1 MRLRKKLKGAAQE
14 LDPEVEKKMAAALKE
29 DSRRAGV
36 LKATHSPPSCPTD
49 TSARERVG
57 HDEGH
62 LAAERGIY
70 FWRVLVALLRTL
82 PATLPGA
89 SL

>member
-36 LKATHSPPSCPTD
+36 LKVPL
-49 TSARERVG
+49 TSIQCIVRSAFSDWG
-57 HDEGH
+57 
-62 LAAERGIY
+62 
-70 FWRVLVALLRTL
+70 
-82 PATLPGA
+82 
-89 SL
+89 S